1 MEWALSTKGP
11 LSVLFACYVS
21 KEALFCDML
30 HSSPVGGNRSS
41 NLQFHRAFQDSE
53 LEDVLSFFELLYS
66 KLLRGEGD
74 DRLI

>member
-1 MEWALSTKGP
+1 
-11 LSVLFACYVS
+11 
-21 KEALFCDML
+21 ML

-41 NLQFHRAFQDSE
+41 NLQFHRDFQDCE